1 MISYNQKDESPVYK
15 PFGITRVGLGM
26 NMGMGMTSVEP
37 QVMVKEGNIV
47 TNIFVVDKRF
57 KEGTENRLSDFQI
70 DLNNDVAVLREKL
83 EERYEQLGVKLPQ
96 AGYYLSFKNMKLMPG
111 VSLKNAGV
119 KHWSD
124 ICIERQMLTQ
134 LPQVTRINAYF

>member
-1 MISYNQKDESPVYK
+1 
-15 PFGITRVGLGM
+15 
-26 NMGMGMTSVEP
+26 
-37 QVMVKEGNIV
+37 MVKEGNIV